1 MWCNFFIH
9 FDEFFFEFSNRF
21 NFSRRFTSHCNQ
33 VSARKKA
40 PNVKEMLDF
49 LDFILKYTHGR
60 SAGWLV
66 GPVSLEFSFAF
77 HLFFKLLFWLS
88 CESSLF
94 FASAFTIHISAAFCV
109 KSVQP
114 PLVCR
119 SRPVQH
125 AVAYYERL
133 LRFIFCKKFSKKKTL
148 FLLHVVQSTDP
159 VHKRGSKKKLYA

>member
-1 MWCNFFIH
+1 MQLFYSFWWVFFLSSVI
-9 FDEFFFEFSNRF
+9 DSI
-21 NFSRRFTSHCNQ
+21 
-33 VSARKKA
+33 SAVGSLFIAIKWAREKKT

-60 SAGWLV
+60 SAGWSV

-88 CESSLF
+88 CESSPF

>member
-1 MWCNFFIH
+1 MQLFLIH
-9 FDEFFFEFSNRF
+9 FDEFFFEFSHRF
-21 NFSRRFTSHCNQ
+21 NFSCRFTFHCNQ
-33 VSARKKA
+33 VSARKKT

-49 LDFILKYTHGR
+49 LFSYLSTHMVGRLVGGRAGELGVFLRISSILKKKTFILIEL
-60 SAGWLV
+60 W
-66 GPVSLEFSFAF
+66 
-77 HLFFKLLFWLS
+77 KLSIF
-88 CESSLF
+88 CF
-94 FASAFTIHISAAFCV
+94 CVHDTYISAAFCV

-159 VHKRGSKKKLYA
+159 VHKRGKKKLYA